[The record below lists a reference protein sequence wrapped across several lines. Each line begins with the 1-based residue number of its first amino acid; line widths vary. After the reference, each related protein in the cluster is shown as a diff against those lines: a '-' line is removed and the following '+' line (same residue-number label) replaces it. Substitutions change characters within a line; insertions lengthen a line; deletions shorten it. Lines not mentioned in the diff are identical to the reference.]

1 MSEDQPHILPPAR
14 LPLSKPSVKISFV
27 GSLQLPR
34 LIADAGDD
42 AIARFL
48 EFFAANIRN
57 PNTRKAYLRN
67 ALAFL
72 RWCEARDVAD
82 LKQIRPFIVAAY
94 IEEIQ
99 LTLSKPSVKQ
109 HLASIRMLFDWLVTG
124 QIVPVNPASSVR
136 GPKYVVKVGKT
147 PILTAAETRQLL
159 DGIDGSDVLGLR
171 DKAIIASMVYSF
183 ARVGAMV
190 AMRVEDYYIQGRRS
204 RVRLHEKGGKLHTVP
219 AHHNLEAYMDAYIE
233 KAGIADDRKGPL
245 FRTANGKT
253 KTLNRLHM
261 RPADVW
267 RMIRR
272 RAKQAGIKTMIGC
285 HSFRATGITCYM
297 SNGGTL
303 ENAQMIAGHES
314 PRTTKLY
321 NRSAD
326 EVTLDEVERIVI

>member
-1 MSEDQPHILPPAR
+1 MSEEQPRILPPAR
-14 LPLSKPSVKISFV
+14 LPISKPAAEISLTRQFK
-27 GSLQLPR
+27 LPR
-34 LIADAGDD
+34 LIADAGED
-42 AIARFL
+42 AITRFI
-48 EFFAANIRN
+48 EFFAATIRN

-67 ALAFL
+67 AMVFL
-72 RWCEARDVAD
+72 RWCEARGVVD
-82 LKQIRPFIVAAY
+82 LKQIRPIVVATY

-109 HLASIRMLFDWLVTG
+109 HLASIRMLFDWLVIG
-124 QIVPVNPASSVR
+124 QIVPSNPSSSVR
-136 GPKYVVKVGKT
+136 GPKHVVKSGKT
-147 PILTAAETRQLL
+147 PVLTAAETRQLL
-159 DGIDGSDVLGLR
+159 DGINVADVLGLR
-171 DKAIIASMVYSF
+171 DRAIIAAMVYSF

-190 AMRVEDYYIQGRRS
+190 AMRVEDYFTQGRRGWL
-204 RVRLHEKGGKLHTVP
+204 RLHEKGGKLHAVP
-219 AHHNLEAYMDAYIE
+219 AHHNLEAYIDAYIE

-297 SNGGTL
+297 GNGGTL
-303 ENAQMIAGHES
+303 EKAQMIAGHES

-321 NRSAD
+321 DRSAD
-326 EVTLDEVERIVI
+326 EVTLDEVEKIVI